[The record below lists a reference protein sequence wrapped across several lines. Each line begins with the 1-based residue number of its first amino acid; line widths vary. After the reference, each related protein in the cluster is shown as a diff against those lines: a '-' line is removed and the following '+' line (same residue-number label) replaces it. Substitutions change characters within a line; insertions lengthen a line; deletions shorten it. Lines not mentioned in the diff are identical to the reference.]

1 VEVENAI
8 YKIEGIREAVI
19 VGIPDVMLGE
29 SIIAFVTI
37 HDLVILNEK
46 DIQRECMARLEGFM
60 VPQKIIILPE
70 MPKSSNGKI
79 DKSELKKL
87 L

>member
-1 VEVENAI
+1 
-8 YKIEGIREAVI
+8 
-19 VGIPDVMLGE
+19 
-29 SIIAFVTI
+29 
-37 HDLVILNEK
+37 
-46 DIQRECMARLEGFM
+46 MARLEGFM